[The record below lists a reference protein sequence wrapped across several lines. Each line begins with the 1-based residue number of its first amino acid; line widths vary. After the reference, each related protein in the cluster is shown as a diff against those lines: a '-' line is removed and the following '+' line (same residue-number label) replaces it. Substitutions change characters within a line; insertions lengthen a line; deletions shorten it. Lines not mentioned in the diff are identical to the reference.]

1 MRKRTGINSESSEG
15 SVLTTSQQEP
25 PTPTLEKEG
34 FILPSWG
41 DIGEGPQ
48 GTPPAPPAPPPYLGS
63 SYPPGQRLRW
73 KLTFFFLI
81 TRILL
86 GNYCLGEGKPRCL
99 RKRRRKQQMGG
110 KKKKK
115 KTGQACEIPNRT
127 GKNNIINYGSP
138 QAASGQAL
146 CGTSPGTRRAR
157 VSSVVRACGWQGP
170 LRPPWGDESRAHPGT
185 QGTATP
191 SRPSSDR
198 LCWRG
203 SPSVGRACGP
213 QGRAGQAG
221 AGAARGPRAAG
232 DSCARARGRRR
243 ASRAGRPSGPGLLP
257 RPRREGQ
264 VKVSGGGAR
273 WAPRPGPRSRPPS
286 APPAPGAHL
295 ALCPSCR
302 AAGP

>member
-115 KTGQACEIPNRT
+115 KQARLVKSQTGLVRT
-127 GKNNIINYGSP
+127 
-138 QAASGQAL
+138 
-146 CGTSPGTRRAR
+146 TS
-157 VSSVVRACGWQGP
+157 
-170 LRPPWGDESRAHPGT
+170 
-185 QGTATP
+185 
-191 SRPSSDR
+191 
-198 LCWRG
+198 
-203 SPSVGRACGP
+203 
-213 QGRAGQAG
+213 
-221 AGAARGPRAAG
+221 
-232 DSCARARGRRR
+232 
-243 ASRAGRPSGPGLLP
+243 
-257 RPRREGQ
+257 
-264 VKVSGGGAR
+264 
-273 WAPRPGPRSRPPS
+273 
-286 APPAPGAHL
+286 
-295 ALCPSCR
+295 
-302 AAGP
+302 